1 MPNADAIPTKPAAVS
16 KSIKRIGLEKFYA
29 GLIET
34 IRWWKKWRIESPS
47 DMDPEFGGDGE
58 VEGSF
63 MPPSHDSIPERTE
76 VTTSIERI
84 RLENSRFDSIDEMME
99 EVENNHPHESL
110 LGMDAKFVFP

>member
-34 IRWWKKWRIESPS
+34 IRWWKK
-47 DMDPEFGGDGE
+47 
-58 VEGSF
+58 SF

-84 RLENSRFDSIDEMME
+84 RLENSRFDSIDDDGRSGEQ
-99 EVENNHPHESL
+99 PS
-110 LGMDAKFVFP
+110 P

>member
-1 MPNADAIPTKPAAVS
+1 MMPNADAIPTKPAAMVEEVEDS
-16 KSIKRIGLEKFYA
+16 HHQ
-29 GLIET
+29 
-34 IRWWKKWRIESPS
+34 ESPS